1 MKPLLT
7 SQQLIEHMKNKG
19 ISFEL
24 ISETDAKDFLEKHNY
39 YMKLAAYRENY
50 QKYPNSSKRAGQ
62 YINLDFAYLQELSTI
77 DRHLRYQILQ
87 MCLDIEHFLKVA
99 LLNAI
104 ENNPNEDGYCIV
116 RNFIANTSNNRVLT
130 TIRSHKSNYC
140 RELIDKYDPDFPVW
154 VFVELISFGD
164 LVHLCSFYTDQYG
177 ATIGDRILLNSVRDI
192 RNACAHSNCLI
203 NKLKPNGNRPH
214 SSVVNRVKL
223 VPGISESSRDKKLKN
238 SCIYDYVCML
248 YAYNEIVSSSES
260 RKKAYQQVKELFEGR
275 MLRHSDWFSKNTLI
289 TSSYE
294 FGKKVIDNLQSSVV
308 E

>member
-19 ISFEL
+19 VSFDL
-24 ISETDAKDFLEKHNY
+24 VSETDAKDFLEKHNY

-116 RNFIANTSNNRVLT
+116 HNFIANTSNNL
-130 TIRSHKSNYC
+130 
-140 RELIDKYDPDFPVW
+140 
-154 VFVELISFGD
+154 
-164 LVHLCSFYTDQYG
+164 
-177 ATIGDRILLNSVRDI
+177 RDI

-214 SSVVNRVKL
+214 SSVVNRVKS

-238 SCIYDYVCML
+238 SCIYDYICML

-260 RKKAYQQVKELFEGR
+260 RKKPINR
-275 MLRHSDWFSKNTLI
+275 
-289 TSSYE
+289 
-294 FGKKVIDNLQSSVV
+294 
-308 E
+308 